1 MPESQSSNYLWDQL
15 RQGHKSALK
24 EIYESES
31 GYLFN
36 YGRKI
41 FQDTVIVED
50 AIQDLF
56 IEIWQKHS
64 SLGPTDSIRRYLAAS
79 LRRKIIAKLKKN
91 SKTESVDSFD
101 QLSFNPE
108 LAIESMI
115 IAKEMSE
122 EKAAKL
128 KQAFEKLSDRQRE
141 ILFLKFYQGLDYE
154 QISEVLDIQYQSLR
168 NMVSRGIKKLRAEML
183 IWILLMINNLN

>member
-1 MPESQSSNYLWDQL
+1 MPENQNSNNLWDHL
-15 RQGHKSALK
+15 RQGDKSALR

-56 IEIWQKHS
+56 IEIWQKHK

-79 LRRKIIAKLKKN
+79 LRRKIITTLKKN
-91 SKTESVDSFD
+91 AKTESVESFD
-101 QLSFNPE
+101 KVSFNPE
-108 LAIESMI
+108 LAIESLI
-115 IAKEMSE
+115 IAKEISE
-122 EKAAKL
+122 ENAIKL
-128 KQAFEKLSDRQRE
+128 KYAFGKLSDRQRE
-141 ILFLKFYQGLDYE
+141 ILFLRFYQGLDYE
-154 QISEVLDIQYQSLR
+154 QISQVLDIQYQSLR

-183 IWILLMINNLN
+183 IWIIFMINILS